1 MIRMNKTGITLIEIL
16 VSMCIILFIAA
27 FSLPALH
34 RARNKAVIAKTKAII
49 DTIEAALSMYETDFG
64 DYPENQAN
72 GSKILVEIL
81 QGPVESDR
89 WNGPYIRF
97 KKDQLDEYGNILDA
111 WKMPIIYK
119 YPQTDYDNIPFLL
132 LSAGPDRKYGTK
144 DDIGNW

>member
-1 MIRMNKTGITLIEIL
+1 MNKTGITLIEIL

>member
-1 MIRMNKTGITLIEIL
+1 MNKSGITLIEIL

>member
-1 MIRMNKTGITLIEIL
+1 MIRMNKSGITLIEIL